1 MSTKIGRFEILGELA
16 KSDSGCVYKAND
28 PESGQTLALKTFRL
42 DVFGEHADEVVQ
54 RILQEAETTKD
65 LSSPNITLVYG
76 AGEIDGQFCAAMEYI
91 QGNSIATMLA
101 RKEGFSIWDLLDIS
115 RQVCQGLD
123 HAHEHNVFHF
133 SLEPSKV
140 MVTWDGT
147 VKILSFGISSTGYVA
162 ATATGAPPSVLYYMS
177 PEQVRGEA
185 LDARSNL
192 FTWGAMLYEMVTD
205 QKAFDG
211 TDADVV
217 RQKILDEMPVTPAIL
232 NPKINPIA
240 SDVIM
245 RALAKNPADR
255 YQSGREM
262 VNDLEKARESST
274 KTAKKPGE
282 LPKGTMVSTG
292 GKTAAA
298 NKFATS
304 TLRQPAPPEAQKF
317 DTKPVE
323 ARGADP
329 AHSLSDELETS
340 WTPSA
345 AAKPARQASPGAIES
360 PEKAAAAAAG
370 WNSAGAS
377 SPARQTPQLDPSAQ
391 FVTSVMKASVE
402 AFEHPTANMSA
413 AALDEPATQMPKIAI
428 DPMMAEN
435 AGVASQGVSFSELE
449 ELPPLKEVYIAPPA
463 PKAESSVTEELL
475 PSMVLRKTEP
485 EKPKIQPREVAE
497 KAIKEIKSVPPQL
510 LMYSISAAVALIL
523 IVCIAVF
530 WRSQS
535 QSTDEEG
542 RVPPSAAA
550 APATAGS
557 AATAQP
563 AAPQPQAPAEST
575 QTAPE
580 AGVPAEPVAEEPAP
594 RRAEPALSARGRSS
608 KNKKNLSS
616 APAAMIPGQ
625 LAMDS
630 TPEGAQLQIDGRTDP
645 SWVTPYTLAGLPPGQ
660 HTVTVSKAG
669 YGPETRTVDVVSVSK
684 AFLVVHLVYLSA
696 TISVSSDP
704 TGASIYL
711 DGKDTGHVTPS
722 LISLEKGTH
731 TVLVRK
737 QGYLDETSSASG
749 QPGQAFHFA
758 PTLRPLGNVDEIK
771 TVGKFKKLFGGGGA
785 QASMGKVSIKTS
797 PKGAQIAIN
806 RRVLEK
812 TSPVEFLLNPGN
824 YIVDITLTGYKPVQR
839 VITVDQGGNVAID
852 EPLQTQ

>member
-65 LSSPNITLVYG
+65 LSSSNITLVYG

-133 SLEPSKV
+133 SLEPAKV

-162 ATATGAPPSVLYYMS
+162 ATATGVPPSVLYYMS
-177 PEQVRGEA
+177 PEQVAGEA
-185 LDARSNL
+185 LDARANL

-211 TDADVV
+211 ADADVV

-232 NPKINPIA
+232 NPKINPVA

-245 RALAKNPADR
+245 KALAKNPADR

-262 VNDLEKARESST
+262 VNDLEKARESFT
-274 KTAKKPGE
+274 KTAKKPVE
-282 LPKGTMVSTG
+282 SPKGTTVSAG
-292 GKTAAA
+292 IQAAAA

-304 TLRQPAPPEAQKF
+304 TPKQPALPVTQKF
-317 DTKPVE
+317 ETKLAE
-323 ARGADP
+323 ARGAEP
-329 AHSLSDELETS
+329 APSLSEEVETS

-345 AAKPARQASPGAIES
+345 AAKPARPTSPGAVES
-360 PEKAAAAAAG
+360 AQKAAAAAAG
-370 WNSAGAS
+370 WNSAGVAS
-377 SPARQTPQLDPSAQ
+377 AARPTAQLDPSAQ
-391 FVTSVMKASVE
+391 FVTSVVKASVE
-402 AFEHPTANMSA
+402 AFGNPTSNAT
-413 AALDEPATQMPKIAI
+413 LDEAATQAPKIAV
-428 DPMMAEN
+428 DPMMAES

-463 PKAESSVTEELL
+463 PKTESPETEELL
-475 PSMVLRKTEP
+475 PSIVLRKTEP
-485 EKPKIQPREVAE
+485 EKPKIEPREVAE
-497 KAIKEIKSVPPQL
+497 KAIKEIKSIPPQL
-510 LMYSISAAVALIL
+510 MMYSISAAVALIL
-523 IVCIAVF
+523 IVCVAVF
-530 WRSQS
+530 WRAQS

-542 RVPPSAAA
+542 RVPAPAAA
-550 APATAGS
+550 APAMPGS
-557 AATAQP
+557 AAAAQQ
-563 AAPQPQAPAEST
+563 AAPQSQAPVESA
-575 QTAPE
+575 QTMPE
-580 AGVPAEPVAEEPAP
+580 SGVSAEPVTEEPAP
-594 RRAEPALSARGRSS
+594 RRAEPPLPAKGRAGKS
-608 KNKKNLSS
+608 KKNSPS
-616 APAAMIPGQ
+616 TPAALIPGQ

-630 TPEGAQLQIDGRTDP
+630 TPQGAQLQIDGRTDP
-645 SWVTPYTLAGLPPGQ
+645 NWVTPYTLAGLPPGQ

-669 YGPETRTVDVVSVSK
+669 YGPETRTVDVVSASK

-711 DGKDTGHVTPS
+711 DGKDTGHLTPS

-785 QASMGKVSIKTS
+785 QASMGKVSVKTS

-806 RRVLEK
+806 RRVLDK

-852 EPLQTQ
+852 EALQTQ